1 MFTHARLALFLLLPW
16 FSAAVTSAQQDDSQA
31 PPTANGRIYLDVV
44 VTPKSGPPVAGL
56 QQQDFTLLDNKAP
69 QPITSFQALGS
80 SQAPIEVILLVDAV
94 NNTFTNIAYERGQ
107 IENLL
112 HANGGHLAHPT
123 ALAVLTDA
131 GVKMQEGFSTDGN
144 ALSVSLDQYTVGLR
158 DIRRSAGFYGAT
170 ERLQLS
176 LQALSDLIA
185 RETPRPGRK
194 VVLWISPGWPLLSGP
209 NVELDSK
216 QQQQIFQSVVS
227 LSNQLRRARI
237 TLYSIDPLGAS
248 DSTRVFYYEQFVKG
262 VAKPSQAVPGN
273 LGLQVLAVQSGGLA
287 LTSSNDIAALLQEC
301 LVDTDAYYELS
312 FDPPRAEPNEYHH
325 LEIRL
330 AKPGLV
336 ARTRQGYYGQGG
348 Y

>member
-31 PPTANGRIYLDVV
+31 PPTANGRINLDVV

-69 QPITSFQALGS
+69 QPITSFQALGG

-209 NVELDSK
+209 NVQLDSK

-237 TLYSIDPLGAS
+237 TLYSINPLGAS
-248 DSTRVFYYEQFVKG
+248 DSTRVFYYEQFDKG

-312 FDPPRAEPNEYHH
+312 FDRSM
-325 LEIRL
+325 R
-330 AKPGLV
+330 V
-336 ARTRQGYYGQGG
+336 RCFS
-348 Y
+348 